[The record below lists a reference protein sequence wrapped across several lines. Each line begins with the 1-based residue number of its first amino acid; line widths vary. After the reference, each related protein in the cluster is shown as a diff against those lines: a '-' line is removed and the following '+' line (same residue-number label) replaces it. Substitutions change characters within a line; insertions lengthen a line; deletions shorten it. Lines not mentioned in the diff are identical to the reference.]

1 MKFRRQEVIEK
12 SFKVGTYS
20 KTMIVFS
27 QDEVDMLINM
37 RETINEKGK
46 VFGN

>member
-1 MKFRRQEVIEK
+1 MEFQRQEVIEK
-12 SFKVGTYS
+12 SFKVGAYS

-27 QDEVDMLINM
+27 QDEVDLFINM
-37 RETINEKGK
+37 WETINEKGK